1 MKPNWEKTGG
11 SGTQHPGT
19 VGKPK
24 KVNIQAIG
32 VPKEE
37 TKGKRTENIFLK

>member
-1 MKPNWEKTGG
+1 MKPNGDKTGG
-11 SGTQHPGT
+11 SRTQHPWT

-37 TKGKRTENIFLK
+37 TKGKGTENIFLK